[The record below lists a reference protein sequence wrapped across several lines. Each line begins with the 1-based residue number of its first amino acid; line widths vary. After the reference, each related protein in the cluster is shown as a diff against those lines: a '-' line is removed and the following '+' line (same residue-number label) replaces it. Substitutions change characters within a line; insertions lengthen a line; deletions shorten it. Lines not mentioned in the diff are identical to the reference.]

1 MTIDSKHIGSKRGR
15 DSHSPSD
22 IPYLGWRDIAARIF
36 AELTNDRV
44 TLIAAGV
51 TFYLLLSLGPM
62 LAALVS
68 LYGLAFDPSDITT
81 QVSELSGMLPGEAVE
96 ILSDQLERLTSA
108 ESSTLGFAFIT
119 ALSIALWSANAG
131 MKALF
136 QAMNIAFEEKESRG
150 FIRLTATTM
159 CFTLGIIS
167 SVISL
172 ILTKTVLTVLPSSV
186 GLTLPDWLVNSV
198 VASFALLVLIFF
210 MACLYRYGPSREA
223 PKWRWITPGAVVAG
237 VSIVLVTALFSF
249 YVANF
254 GSYNETYGSLGA
266 VVGFLTWLWLV
277 ILMLVISGELNAEM
291 EHQTARDTTT
301 GPSQPM
307 GQRGATMAD
316 EVGKRF
322 DS

>member
-1 MTIDSKHIGSKRGR
+1 M
-15 DSHSPSD
+15 
-22 IPYLGWRDIAARIF
+22 
-36 AELTNDRV
+36 
-44 TLIAAGV
+44 
-51 TFYLLLSLGPM
+51 
-62 LAALVS
+62 
-68 LYGLAFDPSDITT
+68 
-81 QVSELSGMLPGEAVE
+81 
-96 ILSDQLERLTSA
+96 
-108 ESSTLGFAFIT
+108 
-119 ALSIALWSANAG
+119 
-131 MKALF
+131 
-136 QAMNIAFEEKESRG
+136 
-150 FIRLTATTM
+150 
-159 CFTLGIIS
+159 
-167 SVISL
+167 
-172 ILTKTVLTVLPSSV
+172 LTVLPSSV
-186 GLTLPDWLVNSV
+186 GFTLPDWLVNSV